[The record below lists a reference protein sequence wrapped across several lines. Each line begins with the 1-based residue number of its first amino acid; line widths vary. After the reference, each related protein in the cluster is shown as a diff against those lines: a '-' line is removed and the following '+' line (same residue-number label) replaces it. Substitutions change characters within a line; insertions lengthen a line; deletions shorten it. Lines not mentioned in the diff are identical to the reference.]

1 MQPNR
6 GNIMYIDIFKCDA
19 CSTNDCCPCTL
30 IVVNPN
36 KAKPV
41 RCPYSDVQEPY
52 WILQGDKNE

>member
-1 MQPNR
+1 
-6 GNIMYIDIFKCDA
+6 MYIDIFKCDA